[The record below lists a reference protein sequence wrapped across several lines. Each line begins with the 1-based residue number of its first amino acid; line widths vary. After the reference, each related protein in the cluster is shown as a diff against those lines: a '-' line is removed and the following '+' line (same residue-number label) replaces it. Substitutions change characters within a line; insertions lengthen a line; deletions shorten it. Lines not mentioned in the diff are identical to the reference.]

1 MTLDPEVVE
10 HEARHAAMAILSGIE
25 VSRIDAVGGQN
36 FRGQLRYF
44 KGDDDQRV
52 AQVKTLLVA
61 GDVAPGFP
69 PNDNVADNHDLVHLR
84 RLIDELRL
92 DASRYYRLKAETE
105 QLTGTPEF
113 KSLRDRI
120 ADALIGN
127 DGYLDERTLQAIV
140 ERWRW
145 DRAGG

>member
-10 HEARHAAMAILSGIE
+10 HEARHAAMAILCGIE

-92 DASRYYRLKAETE
+92 TASRGL
-105 QLTGTPEF
+105 LTPEHAEDILDFVRF
-113 KSLRDRI
+113 K
-120 ADALIGN
+120 N
-127 DGYLDERTLQAIV
+127 HQAA
-140 ERWRW
+140 RR
-145 DRAGG
+145 RRNGQ